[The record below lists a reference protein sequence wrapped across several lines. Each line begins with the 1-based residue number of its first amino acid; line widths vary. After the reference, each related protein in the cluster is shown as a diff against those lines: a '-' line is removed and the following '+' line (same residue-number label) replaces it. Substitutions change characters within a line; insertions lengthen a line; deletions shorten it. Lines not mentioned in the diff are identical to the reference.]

1 MIAVSGPL
9 WIGHRQFAEDGK
21 TSLPSPGGSRYENYG
36 QPYRAEFCTVS
47 PVAKV
52 VPFTEARTH
61 LTELLD
67 DVESVHEHVVITRNG
82 RPAAIVMSQAEYD
95 SLIETLEILGD
106 HKLMADLAASDEDV
120 AAGRVIPWEE
130 VKRELG
136 LA

>member
-1 MIAVSGPL
+1 M
-9 WIGHRQFAEDGK
+9 
-21 TSLPSPGGSRYENYG
+21 
-36 QPYRAEFCTVS
+36 
-47 PVAKV
+47 AKV
-52 VPFTEARTH
+52 MAFTEARTH

-67 DVESVHEHVVITRNG
+67 EVENVHEHVVITRNG

-106 HKLMADLAASDEDV
+106 EELMADLAAGDEDV
-120 AAGRVIPWEE
+120 AAGRLVPWEE

>member
-1 MIAVSGPL
+1 M
-9 WIGHRQFAEDGK
+9 
-21 TSLPSPGGSRYENYG
+21 
-36 QPYRAEFCTVS
+36 
-47 PVAKV
+47 AKV

-106 HKLMADLAASDEDV
+106 QKLMADLSASDEDV
-120 AAGRVIPWEE
+120 AAGRVVPWEE

>member
-1 MIAVSGPL
+1 M
-9 WIGHRQFAEDGK
+9 
-21 TSLPSPGGSRYENYG
+21 
-36 QPYRAEFCTVS
+36 
-47 PVAKV
+47 AKV

-82 RPAAIVMSQAEYD
+82 RPAAIVISQAEYD

-106 HKLMADLAASDEDV
+106 QKLMADLAESDEDV
-120 AAGRVIPWEE
+120 AAGRVVPWEE

-136 LA
+136 LG

>member
-1 MIAVSGPL
+1 M
-9 WIGHRQFAEDGK
+9 
-21 TSLPSPGGSRYENYG
+21 
-36 QPYRAEFCTVS
+36 
-47 PVAKV
+47 AKV

-106 HKLMADLAASDEDV
+106 QKLMADLATSDEDV
-120 AAGRVIPWEE
+120 ATGRLVPWEE
-130 VKRELG
+130 VKRKLG

>member
-1 MIAVSGPL
+1 
-9 WIGHRQFAEDGK
+9 
-21 TSLPSPGGSRYENYG
+21 
-36 QPYRAEFCTVS
+36 
-47 PVAKV
+47 VAKV

-67 DVESVHEHVVITRNG
+67 HVESVHEHVVITRNG

-106 HKLMADLAASDEDV
+106 EQLVADLAASDEDV
-120 AAGRVIPWEE
+120 VAGRVVPWEE

>member
-1 MIAVSGPL
+1 
-9 WIGHRQFAEDGK
+9 
-21 TSLPSPGGSRYENYG
+21 
-36 QPYRAEFCTVS
+36 
-47 PVAKV
+47 VAKV

-106 HKLMADLAASDEDV
+106 QKLMADLAVSDDDV
-120 AAGRVIPWEE
+120 AAGRVVPWEE

>member
-1 MIAVSGPL
+1 M
-9 WIGHRQFAEDGK
+9 
-21 TSLPSPGGSRYENYG
+21 
-36 QPYRAEFCTVS
+36 
-47 PVAKV
+47 AKV

-67 DVESVHEHVVITRNG
+67 DIESVHEHVVITRNG

-106 HKLMADLAASDEDV
+106 QKLMADLAESDEDV
-120 AAGRVIPWEE
+120 AAGRVVPWEE

>member
-1 MIAVSGPL
+1 
-9 WIGHRQFAEDGK
+9 
-21 TSLPSPGGSRYENYG
+21 
-36 QPYRAEFCTVS
+36 
-47 PVAKV
+47 VAKV

-106 HKLMADLAASDEDV
+106 QKLMADLAESDEDV
-120 AAGRVIPWEE
+120 AAGRVVPWEE

>member
-1 MIAVSGPL
+1 M
-9 WIGHRQFAEDGK
+9 
-21 TSLPSPGGSRYENYG
+21 
-36 QPYRAEFCTVS
+36 
-47 PVAKV
+47 AKV

-67 DVESVHEHVVITRNG
+67 NVESVHEHVVITRNG

-106 HKLMADLAASDEDV
+106 QKLMADLAASDEDV
-120 AAGRVIPWEE
+120 VAGRVVPWEQ

>member
-1 MIAVSGPL
+1 
-9 WIGHRQFAEDGK
+9 
-21 TSLPSPGGSRYENYG
+21 
-36 QPYRAEFCTVS
+36 
-47 PVAKV
+47 VAKV

-82 RPAAIVMSQAEYD
+82 RPAAIVMSQGEYD

-106 HKLMADLAASDEDV
+106 QKLMADLAASDEDV
-120 AAGRVIPWEE
+120 AAGRVFPWEE

>member
-1 MIAVSGPL
+1 M
-9 WIGHRQFAEDGK
+9 
-21 TSLPSPGGSRYENYG
+21 
-36 QPYRAEFCTVS
+36 
-47 PVAKV
+47 AKV

-61 LTELLD
+61 LTELID

-82 RPAAIVMSQAEYD
+82 RPAAIVMSQSEYD

-106 HKLMADLAASDEDV
+106 QKLMADLAASDEDV
-120 AAGRVIPWEE
+120 ASGRLVPWEE